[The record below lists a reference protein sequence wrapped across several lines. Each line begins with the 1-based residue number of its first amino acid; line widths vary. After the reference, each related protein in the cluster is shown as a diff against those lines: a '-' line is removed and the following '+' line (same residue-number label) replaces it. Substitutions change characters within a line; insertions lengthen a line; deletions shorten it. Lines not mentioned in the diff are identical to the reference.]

1 MADIKLDIEVN
12 GTRQLKQAADQM
24 LRTGNVSR
32 KLAKDFSATAAANAR
47 LVKETRRVESVKKQL
62 RKAVKDEIISS
73 NQATRALNEEIRKA
87 KERVLTDKTLI
98 DQAKKRAKAAEEL
111 RKETDRLT
119 RAYAPARAAEQQYAQ
134 VQREIQ
140 QAHRRGIITL
150 EEMQTALAST
160 AKQYNEFRKGI
171 ATGGNQF
178 AKFNLG
184 VYNARQSVRK
194 FGNIELQQVGYQ
206 VGDFFVQVQSGTD
219 AMVAFGQQAS
229 QLAGVFGATGAIIG
243 AGISIFTAVSGSLLR
258 MAEDADGAKE
268 KVDELRQSLES
279 MQAQAKAA
287 GFGVSTTELAFLDA
301 LAAAQLK
308 YQEARQ
314 NYQDAREL
322 FEASKNDDMTEQDI
336 QDVLYDD
343 IKAMEEARKAAGD
356 ASQSYQDFLAA
367 RTSLISGANI
377 DAFGG
382 LGDPRYGTEEVSYL
396 RDLDEQAAIASFER
410 QAEAER
416 ALFAENAA
424 YEQKIAKEREQ
435 DRLGL
440 LADRGEAE
448 RKLAEENA
456 AFESAQ
462 DEKRSELRLARLK
475 VSAAL
480 QAKGF
485 QNQADAAAAA
495 KKELEERAKA
505 ELDLYEENLRYE
517 KRQEQLR
524 QKELDRQ
531 NKINT
536 QARAALAV
544 DQARER
550 LSYAQLQYGKD
561 SERARMY
568 ELALAEIQVREAEKL
583 KGTNSDIVDELVSA
597 TRQHLENK
605 FLLEDQTKEAK
616 ELEAALRAA
625 RRAFATVDISQIPG
639 EEAAAAT
646 QQQRIDELKKAW
658 EDFKNKRDK
667 GSAKT
672 LTNIQDTIDALKEQ
686 TAQERKLLGLTGE
699 RLKEE
704 EIFYDLV
711 QANKDADIKLSEKKL
726 RAIAEE
732 IAAQQEA
739 NEMYEKA
746 IGFVDDI
753 SDAFSDFVASGLK
766 DFKDFVGSI
775 KDMFVRLL
783 ADLAAQAVRN
793 RILIPITTG
802 LMAGAGN
809 AAASTIA
816 GSGMGSFAAGTIG
829 ASLAGYGSAL
839 GAGFTTALG
848 FGTSTTGATA
858 MALHPTMA
866 SIGAAL
872 PAIIAVAAVVGLL
885 TKKTKLL
892 DSGLRA
898 TVKGFDVA
906 IETFQLTQSS
916 RLFGLLKGSKKTTFT
931 AADAEVADPIISAIN
946 KMQESIVDAAGTL
959 GIGAEAFEHFT
970 YQFKVSLKGL
980 SEEEQLRKVNEEITK
995 MGDAFAELSG
1005 HFSTM
1010 NELLQVAQQR
1020 YDLETRLLQLQGDAT
1035 ALLARQRE
1043 REIASTHE
1051 LNQGILAQIHA
1062 VEDAQIAA
1070 QQAAVAVDVAFA
1082 TVQRSIQARK
1092 DVITRAF
1099 NDLMENIQLK
1109 IDEAN
1114 ENVSVSRSVLGLLE
1128 GATSARI
1135 GMTREAGLEYLQGL
1149 RGASRITDQK
1159 KLDKALKAIS
1169 DPSEDLY
1176 TNFVD
1181 YQRDFAD
1188 QSNLVRDLEKTAKHQ
1203 LGTDE
1208 QTLLELQDQ
1217 ADAAETRHQ
1226 EQLDALDAQLDKAQQ
1241 QIDVMRGVDTSVK
1254 SVEQAIAD
1262 LGVAIQAAMSAQQAA
1277 KAAANV
1283 KLGTGTDKGM
1293 AGVIQAN
1300 SAGQKILEQLGQS
1313 GVAIRA
1319 SDQAKF
1325 QKIQIRGAEQLLEV
1339 ANQLGVKTSGKSG
1352 AEIQQ
1357 AISNAGNLGV
1367 NMDNATRA
1375 KAFALGGYFAG
1386 GLRMVGE
1393 RGPELEMTGPSRIMS
1408 NNDTR
1413 KMLQNPDLVEAVK
1426 GMRQEIAE
1434 LRSEQRQLGINNNK
1448 YTKRTYDLYR
1458 QWDTEGLPAERT

>member
-1 MADIKLDIEVN
+1 MSDIKFDIEVT
-12 GTRQLKQAADQM
+12 GIKELRQAADNFQRLGKVSSQLAAQYKPLGAQTTKLVAENTKY
-24 LRTGNVSR
+24 LRVQ
-32 KLAKDFSATAAANAR
+32 KQLAAAVAQG
-47 LVKETRRVESVKKQL
+47 LITEKEAQRAQKEAL
-62 RKAVKDEIISS
+62 RA
-73 NQATRALNEEIRKA
+73 A
-87 KERVLTDKTLI
+87 KERLLTDKTLI
-98 DQAKKRAKAAEEL
+98 DQAKKRRKAEEEA
-111 RKETDRLT
+111 RRETERLT
-119 RAYAPARAAEQQYAQ
+119 KAYAPARVAADLYQKK
-134 VQREIQ
+134 VREIN
-140 QAHRRGIITL
+140 QAQRRGIITQKEAQQSL
-150 EEMQTALAST
+150 ALLT
-160 AKQYNEFRKGI
+160 KEYYDFTQGV

-178 AKFNLG
+178 AKFNVETYKANQRLKRFTSTG
-184 VYNARQSVRK
+184 
-194 FGNIELQQVGYQ
+194 LQQAGYQ
-206 VGDFFVQVQSGTD
+206 FGDFAVQVQSGTNV
-219 AMVAFGQQAS
+219 AVAFGQQMS
-229 QLAGVFGATGAIIG
+229 QLLGIFGAGGALAGAGVAIATAFIAPLIDAKREAEGLDLNLSEVFSTLQENQTTLQQLIEVSLVGPLEQARQKAVAVLEAFKAIDLRETQRAVAKDILPILEG
-243 AGISIFTAVSGSLLR
+243 LDQISEAASKVAG
-258 MAEDADGAKE
+258 DDGALFGLIGGREEGARNAAADIAKE
-268 KVDELRQSLES
+268 IDVLIAKIGQAARGPAEELPKNLVEAFQALESSGTATDELLKSFKELLES
-279 MQAQAKAA
+279 SGVFAA
-287 GFGVSTTELAFLDA
+287 YQKEILDA
-301 LAAAQLK
+301 
-308 YQEARQ
+308 
-314 NYQDAREL
+314 
-322 FEASKNDDMTEQDI
+322 
-336 QDVLYDD
+336 
-343 IKAMEEARKAAGD
+343 
-356 ASQSYQDFLAA
+356 
-367 RTSLISGANI
+367 
-377 DAFGG
+377 
-382 LGDPRYGTEEVSYL
+382 
-396 RDLDEQAAIASFER
+396 
-410 QAEAER
+410 AEAE
-416 ALFAENAA
+416 AKAKE
-424 YEQKIAKEREQ
+424 EQKKKDEEFIK
-435 DRLGL
+435 
-440 LADRGEAE
+440 LAIQKRKEAE
-448 RKLAEENA
+448 K
-456 AFESAQ
+456 
-462 DEKRSELRLARLK
+462 
-475 VSAAL
+475 
-480 QAKGF
+480 
-485 QNQADAAAAA
+485 
-495 KKELEERAKA
+495 
-505 ELDLYEENLRYE
+505 
-517 KRQEQLR
+517 
-524 QKELDRQ
+524 
-531 NKINT
+531 
-536 QARAALAV
+536 
-544 DQARER
+544 
-550 LSYAQLQYGKD
+550 
-561 SERARMY
+561 
-568 ELALAEIQVREAEKL
+568 EAEKL
-583 KGTNSDIVDELVSA
+583 SETEKLRRKLQDDRLKKEREIQNFLSKTREQRRKELVAEAAESEKA
-597 TRQHLENK
+597 RLQSVQKASDQEFALRFANETELFDQKVEVSK
-605 FLLEDQTKEAK
+605 DLLKVIEQDAKEAAKRIAKAFEDQDFLFRVRFADETALMQQSLTPAK
-616 ELEAALRAA
+616 QKGPEK
-625 RRAFATVDISQIPG
+625 
-639 EEAAAAT
+639 
-646 QQQRIDELKKAW
+646 QRQ
-658 EDFKNKRDK
+658 
-667 GSAKT
+667 KT
-672 LTNIQDTIDALKEQ
+672 LKNIQDTINALKEQ

-711 QANKDADIKLSEKKL
+711 LANRDADIKLSEKKL

-753 SDAFSDFVASGLK
+753 SDAFSDFVANGLK
-766 DFKDFVGSI
+766 DFKDFVSSI

-783 ADLAAQAVRN
+783 ADMAAAAVRN

-802 LMAGAGN
+802 FMAGAGN
-809 AAASTIA
+809 AAAGTVA

-829 ASLAGYGSAL
+829 STLATGASAF
-839 GAGFTTALG
+839 GAGFTSTLG
-848 FGTSTTGATA
+848 MGTTTTGATA
-858 MALHPTMA
+858 MALNPTLA
-866 SIGAAL
+866 SIGAAAPYIL
-872 PAIIAVAAVVGLL
+872 AAVAVIGLFTSK
-885 TKKTKLL
+885 TKKLDEGIRVTVNNMGTLVESFELL
-892 DSGLRA
+892 Q
-898 TVKGFDVA
+898 K
-906 IETFQLTQSS
+906 S
-916 RLFGLLKGSKKTTFT
+916 RLFGLLKGKKFT
-931 AADAEVADPIISAIN
+931 EYEEIQDSPIVEAVASMQDSILKAA
-946 KMQESIVDAAGTL
+946 ESL
-959 GIGAEAFEHFT
+959 GIGAEAFDNFT
-970 YQFKVSLKGL
+970 YQFQVSLQGL
-980 SEEEQLRKVNEEITK
+980 TEQEKIQKINEEIVK

-1020 YDLETRLLQLQGDAT
+1020 YDLETRLLELQGNAT

-1062 VEDAQIAA
+1062 VEDAQLAA

-1128 GATSARI
+1128 SAASSGI
-1135 GMTREAGLEYLQGL
+1135 GMTREAGMEYLREL

-1159 KLDKALKAIS
+1159 KLDRALKAIA

-1188 QSNLVRDLEKTAKHQ
+1188 QSNLVRDLENTAKFQ
-1203 LGTDE
+1203 LSTDE

-1217 ADAAETRHQ
+1217 ADVAQTRHQ

-1241 QIDVMRGVDTSVK
+1241 QIDVMKGVDTSVK

-1283 KLGTGTDKGM
+1283 KLGTGTNNGM

-1300 SAGQKILEQLGQS
+1300 AAGQKILEQIGQS

-1339 ANQLGVKTSGKSG
+1339 ANQLGVKTSGKTG

-1375 KAFALGGYFAG
+1375 KEFALGGYFAG

-1426 GMRQEIAE
+1426 AMKQEISE
-1434 LRSEQRQLGINNNK
+1434 LRNEQRQLGINNNK